1 MSSVIR
7 VRVKPRSSRSSID
20 GFRDGAL
27 HVRVTAPPA
36 GGEANEAL
44 LRLLATE
51 LGIGVTRLAVVH
63 GHSSRNKT
71 VSVDGLTVDELRSIL
86 HRQDGRRQ

>member
-1 MSSVIR
+1 
-7 VRVKPRSSRSSID
+7 
-20 GFRDGAL
+20 
-27 HVRVTAPPA
+27 
-36 GGEANEAL
+36 
-44 LRLLATE
+44 LATE